1 MEKKIKIKKI
11 KRQKKRKKKKKT
23 RPIVKGKRRRR
34 RRQCVLERAKGLTG
48 FDYSLTVGPLNMCV
62 FTKMLS

>member
-1 MEKKIKIKKI
+1 MEKRKE
-11 KRQKKRKKKKKT
+11 KKKPNLETQCEKERKEE
-23 RPIVKGKRRRR
+23 KRRRR